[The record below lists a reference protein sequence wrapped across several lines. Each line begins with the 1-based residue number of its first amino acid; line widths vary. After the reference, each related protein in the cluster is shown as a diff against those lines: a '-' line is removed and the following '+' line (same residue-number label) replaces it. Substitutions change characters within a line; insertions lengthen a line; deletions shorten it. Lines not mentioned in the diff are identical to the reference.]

1 MTVSFSL
8 AFILCSLV
16 LFGLAYILVSSSLET
31 NDRMAIRLKLKE
43 YMDEY
48 RLGAARS
55 IKQEIEV
62 ESKSGT
68 LRNFVI
74 RLADARNNTLILK
87 PPVEPI
93 YDLKQ
98 LERSSGDSTGWIRL
112 KARDEDDVL
121 DIASARLADGNLL
134 QVGKGPEDREETLNK
149 FVKTLFEM
157 LVGVVLLSLIVGALL
172 SREALSPVRKLIHV
186 LGPIIDTGK
195 VKARIPVQ
203 ETGDEFEE
211 LSIRFNQALTKID
224 TLVEGMRAS
233 MDNIAHD
240 LRTPMTRMRGVAEL
254 ALQSEASPELY
265 REALSDCLEES
276 EQVLRMLHT
285 LMDISEVETGSVRLE
300 VADVHVSQLLQ
311 KVCDLYRGVAE
322 DKNIAVLVNCPP
334 GLTMSG
340 DRNRLL
346 QAVANLLD
354 NALKYTPKHGTVE
367 IGASL
372 RGEEIVMTISDS
384 GIGISQDDLG
394 KIWDRFYRG
403 DKSRAQRGLGLGLSL
418 VRAVIQAH
426 RGTIDVFSQLDKGTR
441 ISIQLPTQLA
451 KA

>member
-254 ALQSEASPELY
+254 ALQSETSPELY

>member
-254 ALQSEASPELY
+254 ALQSETSPELY

-426 RGTIDVFSQLDKGTR
+426 RGTIDVFSQLDNGTR
-441 ISIQLPTQLA
+441 ISIQLPTPLA

>member
-87 PPVEPI
+87 PPVGPI

-98 LERSSGDSTGWIRL
+98 LERSSGDSAGWIRL
-112 KARDEDDVL
+112 KARDEDEVL

-254 ALQSEASPELY
+254 ALQSETSPELY

>member
-98 LERSSGDSTGWIRL
+98 LERSSGDSNGWIRL

-254 ALQSEASPELY
+254 ALQSETSPELY